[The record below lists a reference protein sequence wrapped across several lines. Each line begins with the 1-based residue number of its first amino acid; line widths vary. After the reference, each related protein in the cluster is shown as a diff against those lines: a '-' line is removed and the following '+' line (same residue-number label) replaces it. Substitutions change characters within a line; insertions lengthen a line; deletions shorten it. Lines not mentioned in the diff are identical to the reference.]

1 MKEIKNNDSK
11 NKTGKKMKIS
21 KREELKKQIMDEC
34 FNVFYSF
41 HDTENLRK
49 YIKYMTIAQLEKELK
64 E

>member
-1 MKEIKNNDSK
+1 
-11 NKTGKKMKIS
+11 MKIS